1 MQSHG
6 QHEDHGHDDGD
17 DVEGDHG
24 VRSLVPAGEHGGVAE
39 LHEEDVDDPHGA
51 QQQGLYCD
59 WKTEEY
65 RGGQVTEIERDQL
78 GQRAEQRALLCHKEP
93 AKGK

>member
-1 MQSHG
+1 MWSKTHLSAVEG
-6 QHEDHGHDDGD
+6 DRKDKHRSHDDGD

-24 VRSLVPAGEHGGVAE
+24 VRPLVPAGEHGGVAE
-39 LHEEDVDDPHGA
+39 LHQEDVDDPHGA

-65 RGGQVTEIERDQL
+65 RGGQIAVIER
-78 GQRAEQRALLCHKEP
+78 GQVRSYCD
-93 AKGK
+93 GD

>member
-1 MQSHG
+1 MQSHR
-6 QHEDHGHDDGD
+6 QHEDHGHDDGH

-24 VRSLVPAGEHGGVAE
+24 VRPLVPAGKHGGVAE
-39 LHEEDVDDPHGA
+39 LNEKDVDDPHGA

-65 RGGQVTEIERDQL
+65 RGGQIAVIER
-78 GQRAEQRALLCHKEP
+78 GQVRSYCD
-93 AKGK
+93 GD

>member
-1 MQSHG
+1 MQSHR

-17 DVEGDHG
+17 DVEGNHG
-24 VRSLVPAGEHGGVAE
+24 VRPLVPAGEHGGVAE
-39 LHEEDVDDPHGA
+39 LDEEDVDNPHGA

-65 RGGQVTEIERDQL
+65 RGGQITGILQTIREEGGERLTDLIIQDM
-78 GQRAEQRALLCHKEP
+78 RM
-93 AKGK
+93 